1 LRELKTHHE
10 EHQKAL
16 YKESQKSGGSESVYQ
31 KIDITEHLMKEI
43 TLAIKNISVG

>member
-1 LRELKTHHE
+1 MYHE

-16 YKESQKSGGSESVYQ
+16 YKESRSEGAYL
-31 KIDITEHLMKEI
+31 KINITEHLMKEI